1 MTLRILKK
9 SERITQAEH
18 FRPITGEN
26 VMDSLLQLTR
36 RETLSRLGA
45 TAGLGAAAALLPP
58 AVASAAVPAPSG
70 EQAPGFYRFK
80 LGSFEITSLT
90 DGPIALTPLSIL
102 GTNAP
107 EDELR
112 RLLADNFLPTD
123 AANIFT
129 NVMLV
134 NTGRNLALIDAGG
147 GRWQPTTG
155 RLLQSLA
162 AAGIDPADVDT
173 IVISHGHLDHLWG
186 VADREAGVV
195 HFPNATLHLSEPEWE
210 LWSDAGNAA
219 SFPDELDWLLE
230 GSVRTLELIADRVE
244 VFKAGA
250 EIVPGIATV
259 DAPGHTPGHSAS
271 LIESEGEA
279 LLCLGDAAVH
289 PLVSFAH
296 PEWHFGF
303 DMDAEQ
309 ASAARRRLLDRAA
322 TDRLLTT
329 AYHMPFP
336 GLGHVARDGG
346 AYRWVPEP
354 WRLIF

>member
-1 MTLRILKK
+1 
-9 SERITQAEH
+9 
-18 FRPITGEN
+18 
-26 VMDSLLQLTR
+26 MDALMPLSR
-36 RETLSRLGA
+36 REALSRLGA
-45 TAGLGAAAALLPP
+45 MTGLGAAALLPP
-58 AVASAAVPAPSG
+58 TVADAAVPAPSG

-80 LGSFEITSLT
+80 VGSFEITSLT
-90 DGPIALTPLSIL
+90 DGPITLTPVSVL

-134 NTGRNLALIDAGG
+134 NTGRNLVLMDAGG

-155 RLLQSLA
+155 RLLQNLA
-162 AAGIDPADVDT
+162 AAGIDPADVGT

-186 VADREAGVV
+186 VADVEAGGV
-195 HFPNATLHLSEPEWE
+195 HFPNAILHLSEREWE
-210 LWSDAGNAA
+210 LWSDPGNAA
-219 SFPDELDWLLE
+219 LFPDEFEWLLE
-230 GSVRTLELIADRVE
+230 GSVRTLELTADRVK
-244 VFKAGA
+244 VFKPGG
-250 EIVPGIATV
+250 EIVPGITTV
-259 DAPGHTPGHSAS
+259 DASGHTPGHAAS

-279 LLCLGDAAVH
+279 LLCLSDTAVH

-303 DMDAEQ
+303 DMNPEQ
-309 ASAARRRLLDRAA
+309 ASVTRRRLLDRAA

-336 GLGHVARDGG
+336 GVGHVGRNGG
-346 AYRWVPEP
+346 VYRWVPEP
-354 WRLIF
+354 WRWSF